1 MRLSPGALP
10 KTPGFLFLASR
21 MVIKR
26 TARNKAV
33 PPDEATVLIREA
45 IRAHVPAAIAEL
57 ARLALDATSETA
69 RVAAINALIDRGYGK
84 LKDVTDGDDGAH
96 AITVRFVAPAEPP

>member
-1 MRLSPGALP
+1 MVIRR
-10 KTPGFLFLASR
+10 ASR
-21 MVIKR
+21 K
-26 TARNKAV
+26 KPV

-84 LKDVTDGDDGAH
+84 LKDVTDGNDGAQ
-96 AITVRFVAPAEPP
+96 AITVRFIAPAEQP